1 MPQLAF
7 GFSWSNGGGG
17 GISAFCARGK
27 LCSKARGFLALLTGM
42 RNSSTFTKDRLWVSL
57 LGECK
62 VPQVASRV
70 ELGGDVTPRWL
81 LHVSGATAGTQ
92 GGLAAEFIDMVLYSV
107 CLVPLTSIFWAGVVY
122 AVSRFVL
129 SITLV
134 LELGGGTDV
143 DTLILPFAYN
153 CVGVGK

>member
-1 MPQLAF
+1 
-7 GFSWSNGGGG
+7 
-17 GISAFCARGK
+17 
-27 LCSKARGFLALLTGM
+27 M

-70 ELGGDVTPRWL
+70 ELVTMPLGGDVNPRWL
-81 LHVSGATAGTQ
+81 LLGSGATAGTQ
-92 GGLAAEFIDMVLYSV
+92 GGLAATFIDMVLYLV
-107 CLVPLTSIFWAGVVY
+107 CLVPLTSICWAGAVY
-122 AVSRFVL
+122 AVSPGGLWECGSRFVL

-143 DTLILPFAYN
+143 DTLILPFAYS
-153 CVGVGK
+153 GVEVDK